1 MVWLDD
7 EELSD
12 VALVMY
18 GVKVAVI
25 LEQVLLTFLVGLFI
39 PVMGSTF

>member
-25 LEQVLLTFLVGLFI
+25 LEQVLTFLVGLFI

>member
-18 GVKVAVI
+18 CVKVAVI